1 MLKNINL
8 QLFAEEE
15 IEKEEIEK
23 EELEESEKEE
33 AEEEESEESSEE
45 ESEEEEAKPIK
56 KDKVTAAI
64 IKQKQENKKLRDE
77 LAEYRRKEDE
87 RERAKADSTLKQ
99 KLLEDGL
106 SEEEADDKIADRRE
120 RQELRTELKR
130 LKYSKEADKLE
141 TKYPDIQEH
150 LDSFIS
156 IVEASKG
163 SITLA
168 ELCKA
173 KLDKSSE
180 FEQKT
185 KTEQEGLLK
194 KAASKKLVMG
204 EDKQTDIIKF
214 SPADEEAYKF
224 YVSKNPG
231 KSRKDYN
238 EILKAKRG

>member
-1 MLKNINL
+1 MLKEINL

-15 IEKEEIEK
+15 IKKEEIKKEEIE
-23 EELEESEKEE
+23 EL
-33 AEEEESEESSEE
+33 E
-45 ESEEEEAKPIK
+45 ESEEEEAEEESEEESEETKEKPVK
-56 KDKVTAAI
+56 KDKVTAAVI
-64 IKQKQENKKLRDE
+64 REKQENKKLRDE
-77 LAEYRRKEDE
+77 LAEYRRKEEE
-87 RERAKADSTLKQ
+87 RERVKADSELKQ
-99 KLLEDGL
+99 KYLENGL
-106 SEEEADDKIADRRE
+106 TEEEADDKIADRRE
-120 RQELRTELKR
+120 RQELKTELKR
-130 LKYSKEADKLE
+130 LKYGKEADKLE
-141 TKYPDIQEH
+141 AKYPDIQEH

-163 SITLA
+163 SLTLS

-204 EDKQTDIIKF
+204 EDKQTDVIKF
-214 SPADEEAYKF
+214 NAEDEEAYKF

-238 EILKAKRG
+238 EILKTRRG